1 MTDERIVEES
11 IKHSIRKNGFPE
23 KIVRLPFK
31 QVYESCR
38 KNSVPLA
45 KVLENL
51 KEDGVLARIEGDHI
65 IFVSPEKVESVD
77 RSKPEPAPGLP
88 NFSWLNAI
96 SSPEGMKNFIQSNL
110 FKLDPAKISE
120 LRKLA
125 EGMSDDDKKY
135 LLTMLSQLS
144 NPPVDKA

>member
-1 MTDERIVEES
+1 MNDARIVEES

-31 QVYESCR
+31 PVYKSCGE
-38 KNSVPLA
+38 NGASLA

-51 KEDGVLARIEGDHI
+51 KEEGILSKIEGDHI
-65 IFVSPEKVESVD
+65 LFSSPEKVETAD
-77 RSKPEPAPGLP
+77 GPKPEPAPDLS

-96 SSPEGMKNFIQSNL
+96 SSPEGMKQLLQSNL
-110 FKLDPAKISE
+110 FNLDPAKIGE

-125 EGMSDDDKKY
+125 ESLSDDDKRN
-135 LLTMLSQLS
+135 LLKMLSQLS
-144 NPPVDKA
+144 NPPAEK

>member
-23 KIVRLPFK
+23 KRVRLPFK
-31 QVYESCR
+31 PVYKSCGENR
-38 KNSVPLA
+38 SSLA
-45 KVLENL
+45 NVLENL
-51 KEDGVLARIEGDHI
+51 KEEGVLSRIEGDHI
-65 IFVSPEKVESVD
+65 LFMSPEKVEIVD
-77 RSKPEPAPGLP
+77 RSKPEPAPDFS

-125 EGMSDDDKKY
+125 ESMSDDDKRN
-135 LLTMLSQLS
+135 LLKMLSQLS
-144 NPPVDKA
+144 NPPPEK

>member
-23 KIVRLPFK
+23 KTVRLPFK
-31 QVYESCR
+31 PVYKSCGE
-38 KNSVPLA
+38 NGSSLA
-45 KVLENL
+45 NVLENL
-51 KEDGVLARIEGDHI
+51 KEEGVLSRIEGDHI
-65 IFVSPEKVESVD
+65 LFVSSGKVEIVD
-77 RSKPEPAPGLP
+77 RSKPEPAPDFS

-96 SSPEGMKNFIQSNL
+96 SSPGGMKNFIQSAL

-125 EGMSDDDKKY
+125 ESMSDDDKRN
-135 LLTMLSQLS
+135 LLNMLSQLS
-144 NPPVDKA
+144 NPPPEK

>member
-1 MTDERIVEES
+1 MTDAKIVEES

-38 KNSVPLA
+38 KNGASLA

-51 KEDGVLARIEGDHI
+51 KEERVFSSIEGNHI
-65 IFVSPEKVESVD
+65 LFVSPEKVEIVD
-77 RSKPEPAPGLP
+77 RSKQETAPDFS

-96 SSPEGMKNFIQSNL
+96 SSPEGMKNFIQNNL

-125 EGMSDDDKKY
+125 ESMSDDDKRN
-135 LLTMLSQLS
+135 LLKMLSQLS
-144 NPPVDKA
+144 NPPADKT